1 MQISPIASNSLTFD
15 AYLLSILRRQGLRV
29 MVALFFL
36 IYALIGVAAGWG
48 VYTFAAVEL
57 PLAICGGAI
66 MTALLG
72 QVHLF
77 ATRAG
82 ESTEL
87 STRMDQVES
96 TQKETKERIDLV
108 EARTG
113 AVENTVKQ
121 ELTERRDALVSEM
134 RQLETLIERLS
145 KSFETKLADAETT
158 GDVAPQDDAVL
169 RRVKDAL
176 EDGRVDLHL
185 QPIVSLP
192 QRRVSFYEG
201 FTRLRDPDGSLI
213 LPAAFL
219 DAARRANL
227 LGVIDNMM
235 LYRSVEVVRRLAARD
250 RRVGVF
256 CNVSSHSLE
265 DPHFFPF
272 FLNHLEQNRDL
283 AGALI
288 FEIQASRFEHRSRQM
303 REAME
308 RLTALGFRF
317 SIDHAESIDID
328 LPRLQDAGIRFVK
341 LKGGTLIDQ
350 LRDPFGPRPRST
362 VERKISGDEVAAV
375 CSRYGVTLIAEKI
388 EEEVSVVEVLEYGV
402 PYGQGHIFGA
412 PRPIKSSLMQETA
425 PPAELVRMLTTRA
438 S

>member
-1 MQISPIASNSLTFD
+1 
-15 AYLLSILRRQGLRV
+15 
-29 MVALFFL
+29 MVAVYFL
-36 IYALIGVAAGWG
+36 IYALIGAGAGWG
-48 VYTFAAVEL
+48 LFSFAAIEL
-57 PLAICGGAI
+57 PLAVCGGAI
-66 MTALLG
+66 ITALMG

-77 ATRAG
+77 ATRAS
-82 ESTEL
+82 ETSDL
-87 STRMDQVES
+87 SDRIIAVETTQKDAKDRMDV
-96 TQKETKERIDLV
+96 V
-108 EARTG
+108 EARTT
-113 AVENTVKQ
+113 AVETTVKQ

-145 KSFETKLADAETT
+145 RSFETKLADAETT
-158 GDVAPQDDAVL
+158 GDVAPQEDAVL
-169 RRVKDAL
+169 RRVKEAL

-192 QRRVSFYEG
+192 QRRVAFYEG
-201 FTRLRDPDGSLI
+201 YTRLRDADGSLI
-213 LPAAFL
+213 LPAEFL

-227 LGVIDNMM
+227 LGVVDNMM

-272 FLNHLEQNRDL
+272 FLSHMEQNRDL

-288 FEIQASRFEHRSRQM
+288 FEIRASRFEHRSKQM

-341 LKGGTLIDQ
+341 FNGGDLIDQ
-350 LRDPFGPRPRST
+350 LRDPFGPRPISS
-362 VERKISGDEVAAV
+362 VEREVSGEEVAAI
-375 CSRYGVTLIAEKI
+375 CSRYGVTLVAEKI
-388 EEEVSVVEVLEYGV
+388 EEEVSVVEVLEYGI

-412 PRPIKSSLMQETA
+412 PRPIKSSLMEETA
-425 PPAELVRMLTTRA
+425 PPADLVRLLTSRA

>member
-1 MQISPIASNSLTFD
+1 
-15 AYLLSILRRQGLRV
+15 
-29 MVALFFL
+29 MVALIFM
-36 IYALIGVAAGWG
+36 IYALIGAGAGWG
-48 VYTFAAVEL
+48 LLTYASVEL

-66 MTALLG
+66 VTALIG

-77 ATRAG
+77 ATRSSGA
-82 ESTEL
+82 SDL
-87 STRMDQVES
+87 SDRIDAFETTQKGADQRMDA
-96 TQKETKERIDLV
+96 V
-108 EARTG
+108 EARTT
-113 AVENTVKQ
+113 AVESTVKQ

-145 KSFETKLADAETT
+145 RSFDAKLANAETA
-158 GDVAPQDDAVL
+158 GEVAPQEDAVL
-169 RRVKDAL
+169 RRVKEAL

-192 QRRVSFYEG
+192 QRRVAFYEG
-201 FTRLRDPDGSLI
+201 YTRLRDADGSLI
-213 LPAAFL
+213 LPAEFL

-227 LGVIDNMM
+227 LGVVDNMM

-272 FLNHLEQNRDL
+272 FLNHMEQNRDL

-288 FEIQASRFEHRSRQM
+288 FEIHASRFEHRSRPM

-317 SIDHAESIDID
+317 SIDHAETIDID

-341 LKGGTLIDQ
+341 FKGGELIDQ
-350 LRDPFGPRPRST
+350 LRDPFGPRPRSS
-362 VERKISGDEVAAV
+362 VERKISGEEVASV

-388 EEEVSVVEVLEYGV
+388 EEEVSVVEVLEYGI

-412 PRPIKSSLMQETA
+412 PRPIKSSLMEETA
-425 PPAELVRMLTTRA
+425 PPAELVRLLTSRA

>member
-1 MQISPIASNSLTFD
+1 MI
-15 AYLLSILRRQGLRV
+15 
-29 MVALFFL
+29 ALFFL
-36 IYALIGVAAGWG
+36 VYTLIGAAAGWAL
-48 VYTFAAVEL
+48 YAFAEVDLA
-57 PLAICGGAI
+57 LAICGGAI
-66 MTALLG
+66 LTALMG

-77 ATRAG
+77 ATRSG
-82 ESTEL
+82 QTSEID
-87 STRMDQVES
+87 TRLNVVET
-96 TQKETKERIDLV
+96 TQKSMAERLDV
-108 EARTG
+108 NEARTA
-113 AVENTVKQ
+113 AVETTVKQ

-145 KSFETKLADAETT
+145 RSFEAKLADAETT
-158 GDVAPQDDAVL
+158 GDVAPREDAVL

-201 FTRLRDPDGSLI
+201 FTRLRDADGSLI

-256 CNVSSHSLE
+256 CNVSTHSLE

-272 FLNHLEQNRDL
+272 FLSHMEQNRDL

-317 SIDHAESIDID
+317 SIDHAESIDVD

-341 LKGGTLIDQ
+341 LNGGELIDQ
-350 LRDPFGPRPRST
+350 LRNPFGPRPISS

-388 EEEVSVVEVLEYGV
+388 EEEVSVVEVLEYGI

-412 PRPIKSSLMQETA
+412 PRPIKSSLMEETA
-425 PPAELVRMLTTRA
+425 PPAELVRLLTTRA

>member
-1 MQISPIASNSLTFD
+1 MI
-15 AYLLSILRRQGLRV
+15 
-29 MVALFFL
+29 ALFFL
-36 IYALIGVAAGWG
+36 VYTLIGVAAGWAL
-48 VYTFAAVEL
+48 YAFAEVDLA
-57 PLAICGGAI
+57 LAICGGAI
-66 MTALLG
+66 LTALMG

-77 ATRAG
+77 ATRSG
-82 ESTEL
+82 QTSEID
-87 STRMDQVES
+87 TRLNVVET
-96 TQKETKERIDLV
+96 TQKSMAERLDV
-108 EARTG
+108 NEARTA
-113 AVENTVKQ
+113 AVETTVKQ

-145 KSFETKLADAETT
+145 RSFEAKLADAETT
-158 GDVAPQDDAVL
+158 GDVAPREDAVL

-201 FTRLRDPDGSLI
+201 FTRLRDADGSLI

-256 CNVSSHSLE
+256 CNVSTHSLE

-272 FLNHLEQNRDL
+272 FLSHMEQNRDL

-317 SIDHAESIDID
+317 SIDHAESIDVD

-341 LKGGTLIDQ
+341 LNGGELIDQ
-350 LRDPFGPRPRST
+350 LRNPFGPRPISS
-362 VERKISGDEVAAV
+362 VERKISGEEVAAV

-388 EEEVSVVEVLEYGV
+388 EEEVSVVEVLEYGI

-412 PRPIKSSLMQETA
+412 PRPIKSSLMEETA
-425 PPAELVRMLTTRA
+425 PPAELVRLLTTRA

>member
-1 MQISPIASNSLTFD
+1 
-15 AYLLSILRRQGLRV
+15 
-29 MVALFFL
+29 MVALYFL
-36 IYALIGVAAGWG
+36 IYALIGAGAGWG
-48 VYTFAAVEL
+48 LFTYAAIEL

-66 MTALLG
+66 ITALMG

-77 ATRAG
+77 ATRSS
-82 ESTEL
+82 STSDL
-87 STRMDQVES
+87 SDRIIAVE
-96 TQKETKERIDLV
+96 TVQKDDKERIDVV
-108 EARTG
+108 EARTT
-113 AVENTVKQ
+113 AVETTVKQ

-145 KSFETKLADAETT
+145 RSFETKLADAETT
-158 GDVAPQDDAVL
+158 GDVAPQEDAVL
-169 RRVKDAL
+169 RRVKEAL

-192 QRRVSFYEG
+192 QRRVAFYEG
-201 FTRLRDPDGSLI
+201 YTRLRDADGSLI
-213 LPAAFL
+213 LPAEFL

-227 LGVIDNMM
+227 LGVVDNMM

-272 FLNHLEQNRDL
+272 FLSHMEQNRDL

-288 FEIQASRFEHRSRQM
+288 FEIRASRFEHRSKQM

-317 SIDHAESIDID
+317 SIDHAETIDID

-341 LKGGTLIDQ
+341 FNGGDLIDQ
-350 LRDPFGPRPRST
+350 LRDPFGPRPTSS
-362 VERKISGDEVAAV
+362 VERKIAGEEVAAI
-375 CSRYGVTLIAEKI
+375 CSRYGVTLVAEKI
-388 EEEVSVVEVLEYGV
+388 EEEVSVVEVLEYGI

-412 PRPIKSSLMQETA
+412 PRPIKSSLMEETA
-425 PPAELVRMLTTRA
+425 PPADLVRLLTSRA

>member
-1 MQISPIASNSLTFD
+1 
-15 AYLLSILRRQGLRV
+15 
-29 MVALFFL
+29 MVAVFFM
-36 IYALIGVAAGWG
+36 IYAAIGAGAGWG
-48 VYTFAAVEL
+48 LYTYAGIEL
-57 PLAICGGAI
+57 TLAICAGAI
-66 MTALLG
+66 ITALIG

-77 ATRAG
+77 ASRG
-82 ESTEL
+82 GKSSEL
-87 STRMDQVES
+87 SNRIETVEVA
-96 TQKETKERIDLV
+96 QRDVRERVDTV
-108 EARTG
+108 EARAT
-113 AVENTVKQ
+113 AIETTVKQ

-145 KSFETKLADAETT
+145 RSFETKLADAETT
-158 GDVAPQDDAVL
+158 GEVAPQE
-169 RRVKDAL
+169 DAL
-176 EDGRVDLHL
+176 LRAVKEALQDGRVDLHL

-201 FTRLRDPDGSLI
+201 FTRLRGPDGSLI
-213 LPAAFL
+213 LPADFL

-256 CNVSSHSLE
+256 CNVSSYSLE

-272 FLNHLEQNRDL
+272 FLSHMEQNRDL

-288 FEIQASRFEHRSRQM
+288 FEIRASRFEHRSRQM

-317 SIDHAESIDID
+317 
-328 LPRLQDAGIRFVK
+328 VK
-341 LKGGTLIDQ
+341 FKGGELIEQ
-350 LRDPFGPRPRST
+350 LRNPFGPRPLSS
-362 VERKISGDEVAAV
+362 VDRKVSGEEVAAI

-388 EEEVSVVEVLEYGV
+388 EEEVSVVEVLEFGI

-412 PRPIKSSLMQETA
+412 PRPIKSSLMEETA
-425 PPAELVRMLTTRA
+425 PPAELVRQLTARA

>member
-1 MQISPIASNSLTFD
+1 MIA
-15 AYLLSILRRQGLRV
+15 V
-29 MVALFFL
+29 FFM
-36 IYALIGVAAGWG
+36 IYAAMGAGAGWG
-48 VYTFAAVEL
+48 LYTYAGIDL
-57 PLAICGGAI
+57 TLAICAGAI
-66 MTALLG
+66 ITALIG

-82 ESTEL
+82 ESSDL
-87 STRMDQVES
+87 AN
-96 TQKETKERIDLV
+96 RIDTVEAAQQDVRARVDTV
-108 EARTG
+108 EARAT
-113 AVENTVKQ
+113 AIETTVKQ

-145 KSFETKLADAETT
+145 RSFESKLADAETS
-158 GDVAPQDDAVL
+158 GEVAPQEDAVL
-169 RRVKDAL
+169 RAVKDAL
-176 EDGRVDLHL
+176 QDGRVDLHL

-201 FTRLRDPDGSLI
+201 FTRLRGPDGSLI
-213 LPAAFL
+213 LPADFL

-256 CNVSSHSLE
+256 CNVSSYSLE

-272 FLNHLEQNRDL
+272 FLSHMEQNRDL

-288 FEIQASRFEHRSRQM
+288 FEIRASRFEHRSRQM

-317 SIDHAESIDID
+317 SIDHAETIDID

-341 LKGGTLIDQ
+341 FKGGELIEQ
-350 LRDPFGPRPRST
+350 LRNPFGPRPLSS
-362 VERKISGDEVAAV
+362 VERKISGEEVAAV

-388 EEEVSVVEVLEYGV
+388 EEEVSVVEILEFGI

-412 PRPIKSSLMQETA
+412 PRPIKSSLMEETA
-425 PPAELVRMLTTRA
+425 PPAELVRQLTARA

>member
-1 MQISPIASNSLTFD
+1 
-15 AYLLSILRRQGLRV
+15 
-29 MVALFFL
+29 MVALVFIL
-36 IYALIGVAAGWG
+36 YALIGAAAGWG
-48 VYTFAAVEL
+48 LFTYASVEL
-57 PLAICGGAI
+57 PMAIGGGAI
-66 MTALLG
+66 VTALIG

-77 ATRAG
+77 ASR
-82 ESTEL
+82 SSDSSEL
-87 STRMDQVES
+87 SDRIDAFETIQRDAKERMDV
-96 TQKETKERIDLV
+96 V
-108 EARTG
+108 EARTT
-113 AVENTVKQ
+113 AVETTVKQ

-145 KSFETKLADAETT
+145 RSFDAKLADAETT
-158 GDVAPQDDAVL
+158 GEVAPQEDAVL
-169 RRVKDAL
+169 RRVKEAL

-192 QRRVSFYEG
+192 QRRVAFYEG
-201 FTRLRDPDGSLI
+201 YTRLRDADGALI
-213 LPAAFL
+213 LPAEFL

-227 LGVIDNMM
+227 LGVVDNMM

-272 FLNHLEQNRDL
+272 FLNHMEQNRDL

-288 FEIQASRFEHRSRQM
+288 FEIRANRFEHRSRPM
-303 REAME
+303 REAMD

-341 LKGGTLIDQ
+341 FKGGELIDQ
-350 LRDPFGPRPRST
+350 LRDPFGPRPSSS
-362 VERKISGDEVAAV
+362 VERKISGEEVASV

-388 EEEVSVVEVLEYGV
+388 EEEVSVVEVLEYGI

-412 PRPIKSSLMQETA
+412 PRPIKSSLMEATA
-425 PPAELVRMLTTRA
+425 PPAELVRLLTSRA

>member
-1 MQISPIASNSLTFD
+1 
-15 AYLLSILRRQGLRV
+15 
-29 MVALFFL
+29 MVAVYFL
-36 IYALIGVAAGWG
+36 IYALIGAGAGWG
-48 VYTFAAVEL
+48 LFSFAAVEL

-66 MTALLG
+66 ITALMG

-77 ATRAG
+77 ATRSG
-82 ESTEL
+82 EKADL
-87 STRMDQVES
+87 SDRIIAVET
-96 TQKETKERIDLV
+96 TQKDAKNRIDVV
-108 EARTG
+108 EARTT
-113 AVENTVKQ
+113 AVETTVKQ

-145 KSFETKLADAETT
+145 RSFESKLADAETT
-158 GDVAPQDDAVL
+158 GEVAPQEDAVL
-169 RRVKDAL
+169 RRVKEAL

-192 QRRVSFYEG
+192 QRRVAFYEG
-201 FTRLRDPDGSLI
+201 YTRLRDADGALI
-213 LPAAFL
+213 LPAEFL

-227 LGVIDNMM
+227 LGVVDNMM

-272 FLNHLEQNRDL
+272 FLSHMEQNRDL

-288 FEIQASRFEHRSRQM
+288 FEIRASRFEHRSKQM

-341 LKGGTLIDQ
+341 FNGGDLIDQ
-350 LRDPFGPRPRST
+350 LRDPFGPRPVSS
-362 VERKISGDEVAAV
+362 VEREIAGEEVAAI
-375 CSRYGVTLIAEKI
+375 CSRYGVTLVAEKI
-388 EEEVSVVEVLEYGV
+388 EEEVSVVEVLEYGI

-412 PRPIKSSLMQETA
+412 PRPIKSSLMEETA
-425 PPAELVRMLTTRA
+425 PPADLVRLLTSRA

>member
-1 MQISPIASNSLTFD
+1 
-15 AYLLSILRRQGLRV
+15 
-29 MVALFFL
+29 MVALYFL
-36 IYALIGVAAGWG
+36 IYALIGAGAGWG
-48 VYTFAAVEL
+48 LFTYAAIEL

-66 MTALLG
+66 ITALMG

-77 ATRAG
+77 ATRSS
-82 ESTEL
+82 STSDL
-87 STRMDQVES
+87 SDRIVAVE
-96 TQKETKERIDLV
+96 TVQKDDKERIDVV
-108 EARTG
+108 EARTT
-113 AVENTVKQ
+113 AVETTVKQ

-145 KSFETKLADAETT
+145 RSFETKLADAETT
-158 GDVAPQDDAVL
+158 GDVAPQEDAVL
-169 RRVKDAL
+169 RRVKEAL

-192 QRRVSFYEG
+192 QRRVAFYEG
-201 FTRLRDPDGSLI
+201 YTRLRDADGSLI
-213 LPAAFL
+213 LPAEFL

-227 LGVIDNMM
+227 LGVVDNMM

-272 FLNHLEQNRDL
+272 FLSHMEQNRDL

-288 FEIQASRFEHRSRQM
+288 FEIRASRFEHRSKQM

-317 SIDHAESIDID
+317 SIDHAETIDID

-341 LKGGTLIDQ
+341 FNGGDLIDQ
-350 LRDPFGPRPRST
+350 LRDPFGPRPTSS
-362 VERKISGDEVAAV
+362 VERKIAGEEVAAI
-375 CSRYGVTLIAEKI
+375 CSRYGVTLVAEKI
-388 EEEVSVVEVLEYGV
+388 EEEVSVVEVLEYGI

-412 PRPIKSSLMQETA
+412 PRPIKSSLMEETA
-425 PPAELVRMLTTRA
+425 PPADLVRLLTSRA